1 VKKNLVH
8 MCSPAC
14 HWVDRAGCRGREVR
28 NSTAEPWPM
37 SGTPVITH
45 RSCPDDWLA
54 QFSLTRAQRWPK
66 AILI

>member
-1 VKKNLVH
+1 
-8 MCSPAC
+8 
-14 HWVDRAGCRGREVR
+14 VDRAGCRGREVR

-37 SGTPVITH
+37 FGTPVITH

-66 AILI
+66 AIFISFHYGWIETHQKEVI